1 MLVSLLHMET
11 TYHIPVLFKESMD
24 ALVLNPSGT
33 YVDLT
38 FGGGGHSSGIL
49 KALNSKGRLIAF
61 DKDTDAHNNIID
73 DQRLTL
79 VKHNFRYL
87 KQYLAYLGIPKV
99 DGILGDLGISS
110 HQINTDA
117 RGFAHRFNGPLDMR
131 MDPLSSLSA
140 ANILDTYSEKEL
152 LRVFNEY
159 GEIKNAFKLVHHI
172 IPQQNTGKFDTVESF
187 KHAIETLIPQ
197 KDPSKYLSQVFQALR
212 IEVNQEMT
220 DLQTLLEDAATLLKD
235 NGRLVIISYH
245 SLEDRLVKNLLLKG
259 QLKGR
264 AESDLFG
271 RVNLPF
277 KAEPHKAITP
287 SEEEISINP
296 RSRSAKMRVGIKLAT
311 NE

>member
-1 MLVSLLHMET
+1 MET
-11 TYHIPVLFKESMD
+11 TYHIPVLFKESID

-33 YVDLT
+33 YIDLT
-38 FGGGGHSSGIL
+38 YGGGGHSRGIL
-49 KALNSKGRLIAF
+49 KALDPNGRLIAF
-61 DKDTDAHNNIID
+61 DKDTDAHKNIID

-87 KQYLAYLGIPKV
+87 KQYLAYLGILKV

-110 HQINTDA
+110 HQINTDS

-140 ANILDTYSEKEL
+140 ANILDTFSEKDL

-159 GEIKNAFKLVHHI
+159 GEIKNAFKLVQHI
-172 IPQQNTGKFDTVESF
+172 IPQQKTGKFDTVESF

-220 DLQTLLEDAATLLKD
+220 DLQTLLEDAAGLLKV

-245 SLEDRLVKNLLLKG
+245 SLEDRMVKNLLLKG

-264 AESDLFG
+264 VESDVFG
-271 RVNLPF
+271 RISLPF
-277 KAEPHKAITP
+277 KAEPHKAIIP